1 MGRLL
6 DVGAQ
11 DDGDGEHNP
20 RFGLLSINL
29 QKRKAVAMLPPV
41 VFTVSGPRDCEH
53 LWKLDVRAGFGL
65 VTAPNARANTGGC
78 IWSFAKDVSTK
89 NDPQL
94 GGRTE
99 EAICIESMARAV
111 LMARNTHPINKELIK
126 GAKRV
131 RKDMFPHG

>member
-78 IWSFAKDVSTK
+78 SR
-89 NDPQL
+89 L
-94 GGRTE
+94 GATSGLRSATQPRWGSCRSAGIIGVASPSE
-99 EAICIESMARAV
+99 IEPDGERACVWRGDGARA
-111 LMARNTHPINKELIK
+111 LWRNPITT
-126 GAKRV
+126 
-131 RKDMFPHG
+131 